1 MFFVLPGAD
10 INQVDKFGRAPL
22 HVAAAANYS
31 EMVEFLLVKGADIS
45 LRTRGEEQ
53 QPIHFAAKND
63 AVASLEV
70 LINFG
75 ADTTCKDYKGRTPLQ
90 VSKRV
95 SISLITRGS

>member
-1 MFFVLPGAD
+1 MSSITNSFLFLLGAD

-22 HVAAAANYS
+22 HVACAANYG
-31 EMVEFLLVKGADIS
+31 EMVEFLLVKGADIR
-45 LRTRGEEQ
+45 LQTRGELQ

-63 AVASLEV
+63 AVSSLEV

-90 VSKRV
+90 V
-95 SISLITRGS
+95 